1 MYFIKKGDLVTRENV
16 DSWLAQK
23 KTRGH
28 KLFLNNNWVCKVS
41 QTSEKTMKQVAGQAT
56 RQITPKTEKTTIT
69 EVTKKKKQ
77 RSEVVNLSNMFM
89 DHCGLEKTYRFSSE
103 QHLAAYAVTNFIKSY
118 GLTARNSLSFKS
130 RPTVQDIKTDI
141 NQTTTV
147 FQNVTAFVSGK
158 INGCPKQIQGMIQA
172 VQYDESYRVYFS
184 ARTNEELVIM
194 ESAFE
199 SIIEHSNFFQGKSL
213 RFSRNGVVFIPTP
226 RLSMEDAVLPERITK
241 EYALNV
247 VDFLTDDKYHDIT
260 MKRALLLYGPP
271 GSGKTTSLKALFSI
285 LRKKKVTCMYLT
297 DDTFQG
303 TSLEN
308 VFDFINKYLTP
319 ALIGFEDIDLIGED
333 RRSRTGIIGSLL
345 SVLNGVE
352 DYQKPI
358 VIIGTTNRLDI
369 LDDAVTRPCRFDRK
383 LFIDYPTTEAL
394 RKMFKNIMGF
404 APPSNTIRQS
414 SDKKNKLTGA
424 HIKEICDTARILARK
439 NNDVPIQDC
448 VAEAVEIIKDS
459 FYLATSSV
467 GFGGMS
473 CEGEVDKKYPIGCD
487 SGKSISSVPSETSPF
502 SYPVDEPI

>member
-1 MYFIKKGDLVTRENV
+1 
-16 DSWLAQK
+16 
-23 KTRGH
+23 
-28 KLFLNNNWVCKVS
+28 
-41 QTSEKTMKQVAGQAT
+41 
-56 RQITPKTEKTTIT
+56 
-69 EVTKKKKQ
+69 
-77 RSEVVNLSNMFM
+77 
-89 DHCGLEKTYRFSSE
+89 
-103 QHLAAYAVTNFIKSY
+103 
-118 GLTARNSLSFKS
+118 
-130 RPTVQDIKTDI
+130 
-141 NQTTTV
+141 
-147 FQNVTAFVSGK
+147 
-158 INGCPKQIQGMIQA
+158 
-172 VQYDESYRVYFS
+172 
-184 ARTNEELVIM
+184 
-194 ESAFE
+194 
-199 SIIEHSNFFQGKSL
+199 
-213 RFSRNGVVFIPTP
+213 
-226 RLSMEDAVLPERITK
+226 MEDAVLPERITK

-358 VIIGTTNRLDI
+358 VIIGTTNRPDI

-404 APPSNTIRQS
+404 APPSNTICQS

-439 NNDVPIQDC
+439 NNDAPIQDC

-473 CEGEVDKKYPIGCD
+473 GEDEVEVDKKYPIDCN
-487 SGKSISSVPSETSPF
+487 SGESISSGQSETSPF
-502 SYPVDEPI
+502 SYPV